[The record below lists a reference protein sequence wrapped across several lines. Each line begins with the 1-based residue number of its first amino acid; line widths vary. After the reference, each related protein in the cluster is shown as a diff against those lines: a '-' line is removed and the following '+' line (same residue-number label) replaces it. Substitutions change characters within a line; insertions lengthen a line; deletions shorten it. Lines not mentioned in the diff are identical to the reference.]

1 MAPQTRQRQAADN
14 ANTTDPADTA
24 ATNEPPKGLST
35 VGKLAVFFG
44 FPVTMGMLGLYLSY
58 LETLR
63 RPEKEL
69 SLDQDFV
76 MPFLL
81 ALAMVVVIGIQ
92 TAGYT
97 TSKVQPL
104 VAWPK
109 VKRVKRV
116 KHVYKNEKD
125 KDE

>member
-1 MAPQTRQRQAADN
+1 MVTRQQAA
-14 ANTTDPADTA
+14 TDAP
-24 ATNEPPKGLST
+24 NPPEPPKGLST
-35 VGKLAVFFG
+35 IGKFAVFLG
-44 FPVTMGMLGLYLSY
+44 FPITMGMLGLYMSY

-81 ALAMVVVIGIQ
+81 ALAMAVVIGIQ
-92 TAGYT
+92 TSNFT

-109 VKRVKRV
+109 VKRVKRI
-116 KHVYKNEKD
+116 KKVYKSQRD